1 MLCAVA
7 TVRSGEP
14 AEMQQRGPVHGGT
27 AEVSYACVLILCLQG
42 TLYIRLSNAQS
53 WGTHLPRDHL
63 IPGQMS
69 QRPRV
74 TQQAQLSS
82 RQLQVR
88 RIYLAHFTLSPLNR
102 ACLRYINSLCGSL
115 LQVRLVQQRGRV
127 LVPQANH
134 STQMSLALT
143 WMNPFLISMAWHHP
157 A

>member
-1 MLCAVA
+1 MRGYGSQTDVGVA
-7 TVRSGEP
+7 
-14 AEMQQRGPVHGGT
+14 GG
-27 AEVSYACVLILCLQG
+27 LK
-42 TLYIRLSNAQS
+42 YIRLSNAQS

-74 TQQAQLSS
+74 TQQAQFSS

-102 ACLRYINSLCGSL
+102 ACLMYINSLCGSL